1 MQGILKHLFINTVQQ
16 FNVELFKLI
25 EFQSWKETENYVAHL
40 HHFTNEEIQG
50 RIFFMDGHP

>member
-1 MQGILKHLFINTVQQ
+1 MQVILKHLFINTVQQ
-16 FNVELFKLI
+16 FNEELFKLI

-50 RIFFMDGHP
+50 SERWG